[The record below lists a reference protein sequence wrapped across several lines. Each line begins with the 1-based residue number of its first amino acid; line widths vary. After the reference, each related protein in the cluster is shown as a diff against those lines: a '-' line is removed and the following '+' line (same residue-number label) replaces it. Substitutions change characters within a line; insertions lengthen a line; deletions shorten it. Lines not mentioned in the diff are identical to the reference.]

1 MEVDPYYAYAALTL
15 AVLQGPLDDADNT
28 HLAAAADAAMLAH
41 RLQPD
46 IATLEAVVTV
56 LLTQGKVKLAL
67 DMVTE
72 VRKRGDRAPR
82 TLALLAQ
89 VYTHSEKLESKV
101 RIVARS
107 RGVAAAAGRGSRE
120 GPTEWSVTGCRP
132 L

>member
-101 RIVARS
+101 RGVVLGAEASLGRQVALTR
-107 RGVAAAAGRGSRE
+107 VAA
-120 GPTEWSVTGCRP
+120 WSVTGCRP